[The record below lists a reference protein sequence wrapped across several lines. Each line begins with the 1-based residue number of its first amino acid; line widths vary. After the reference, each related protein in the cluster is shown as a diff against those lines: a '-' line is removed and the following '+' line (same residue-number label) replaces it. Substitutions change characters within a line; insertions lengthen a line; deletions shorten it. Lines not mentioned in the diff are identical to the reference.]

1 MDSGS
6 RIITTLKSL
15 IDPVVASNAGGV
27 AGRRG
32 QKHQDHVTASYVID
46 MLNDISI
53 LQIECETADDITVR
67 WMTDGIATNE
77 YVQVKTTDGD
87 GKWTVQELVARADSR
102 PGTSIAER
110 SLACDAHDE
119 LPLFRLVTVREP
131 RGNLAHF
138 KTARH
143 KRNAAAQKMAWAAA
157 PFANKYPAFK
167 SKNLRT
173 LADWAGNLL
182 WQVEPSFEKLA
193 DHNKLE
199 LLRLAGR
206 DGERP
211 SFCDIEAAYALLLD
225 MVIDAGDACRV
236 SAASEKCIP
245 RVKAVRWWQDRIGE
259 FAAESRRILKV
270 YRVTTNEFFSAFH
283 LKSEPSINR
292 SLSAYDV
299 EYDGQDWRCGE
310 LADYLIEW
318 IPEVV
323 LSPEILATFDH
334 LSAQTVLP
342 RAIEACES
350 NGRLTPQTLLSELML
365 HAILRHHHKSE
376 PVACK
381 LFHMSAGV
389 LTFSSAHVIFDDAG
403 DQLWLGQ
410 TRIVTATDRAQI
422 PTAIAEALKAALEKD
437 VLKRERKTI
446 LQLRHPRH
454 LSEHDLGRA
463 MAANGKVEDLLS
475 VLHVPILIAY
485 DSDVLSA
492 GFADDYVGQLRDES
506 EALYDAVK
514 TGFASEFL
522 DIKIHIFLVPVECAE
537 TLTRTFDTAL
547 RRAR

>member
-1 MDSGS
+1 MDYGS
-6 RIITTLKSL
+6 RIITTMKSL
-15 IDPVVASNAGGV
+15 IDPVAASNVGGV
-27 AGRRG
+27 SGRRG
-32 QKHQDHVTASYVID
+32 QKHQDHVAASFIID
-46 MLNDISI
+46 MLNDSSI
-53 LQIECETADDITVR
+53 LQVECETADDVTVR
-67 WMTDGIATNE
+67 WMTDGIAINE

-87 GKWTVQELVARADSR
+87 GKWTVQELVARTASR

-131 RGNLAHF
+131 RGNLVHF
-138 KTARH
+138 KTARN
-143 KRNAAAQKMAWAAA
+143 KREAAAQKIALAAA
-157 PFANKYPAFK
+157 PFANKYPTFK

-173 LADWAGNLL
+173 LADWARSLL

-193 DHNKLE
+193 DRNKLE

-211 SFCDIEAAYALLLD
+211 GFGDIEAAYALLLD

-236 SAASEKCIP
+236 SAASDKCIP
-245 RVKAVRWWQDRIGE
+245 RVKAVRWWQDRLGE

-270 YRVTTNEFFSAFH
+270 YRVTTNDFFSAFH
-283 LKSEPSINR
+283 LRSEPSINR
-292 SLSAYDV
+292 TLSAYDV
-299 EYDGQDWRCGE
+299 EYDGPDWRCGE

-318 IPEVV
+318 IPEVA

-342 RAIEACES
+342 RAIEACDA
-350 NGRLTPQTLLSELML
+350 NGRLTPQILLSELML

-410 TRIVTATDRAQI
+410 TRIVTATDRAQM
-422 PTAIAEALKAALEKD
+422 PNAIAAALKAALEKD

-454 LSEHDLGRA
+454 LSDHDLGRA
-463 MAANGKVEDLLS
+463 MGVNGKVEDLLS

-485 DSDVLSA
+485 DSDILSA
-492 GFADDYVGQLRDES
+492 GFSSDYVSKLRDEA
-506 EALYDAVK
+506 ETLYDAVK
-514 TGFASEFL
+514 TGLALEFV
-522 DIKIHIFLVPVECAE
+522 DIKIHIFLVPVECAG
-537 TLTRTFDTAL
+537 TLTRAFDAAI
-547 RRAR
+547 RRVQ